1 VTRGPR
7 RPAVF
12 FDRDGTLIQDRDYL
26 SDPKGVRLLPGAV
39 QAVRLLK
46 AAGYRVYL
54 VSNQSGVARGYFGAA
69 AVHRVN
75 RRFRDLLGVRLDGVF
90 FCPHHPKGEVARYRK
105 ACACRKPAPG
115 MVRQA
120 AKRHPL
126 DLPNSYIVGDKP
138 DDVLLAPRAG
148 LRGGLLV
155 LTGYGR
161 KSRGSLKSRDRL
173 AVVKDALAAA
183 RWILKQQRMAVGGQR
198 MAFSSQS

>member
-1 VTRGPR
+1 MGLKRKTPTRPR
-7 RPAVF
+7 MKPAVF

-26 SDPKGVRLLPGAV
+26 SDPSGVRLLPGSA

-54 VSNQSGVARGYFGAA
+54 VSNQSGVARGYFGVT
-69 AVHRVN
+69 AVRRVN
-75 RRFRDLLGVRLDGVF
+75 RRVQALLGTPLDGLF

-105 ACACRKPAPG
+105 DCACRKPAPG

-161 KSRGSLKSRDRL
+161 KSRRSLKSRDRL

-183 RWILKQQRMAVGGQR
+183 KWILKNNAK
-198 MAFSSQS
+198 